1 MADPRSPGYPAAQ
14 DAEIVNYLVTL
25 YCPVVNEDAALSD
38 GEKVDRLSAFSPH
51 VMQALADQ

>member
-14 DAEIVNYLVTL
+14 DAEIVNL

-38 GEKVDRLSAFSPH
+38 AEKVDRLSAFSPH
-51 VMQALADQ
+51 VMQALANQ